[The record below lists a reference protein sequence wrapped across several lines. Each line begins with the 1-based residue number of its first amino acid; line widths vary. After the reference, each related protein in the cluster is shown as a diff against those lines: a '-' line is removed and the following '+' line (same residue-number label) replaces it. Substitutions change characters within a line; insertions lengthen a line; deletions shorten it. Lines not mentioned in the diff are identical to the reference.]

1 MPDENGTDTTR
12 PDAPGA
18 DDALFGEAA
27 DDKPAVAVEEEDST
41 DQTKQDGQGSDDAG
55 EQDGKAEA
63 TEGEQGSDD
72 AGEQDAEAETAEDE
86 QAADDAGEETDSSD
100 DLKVVVSI
108 KGGRATIGVQRP
120 SADPH
125 IETFD
130 DGDLASLAQEV
141 PAVTERARAR
151 WEDAP
156 KHPAYERPAPPARRR
171 NRRQQGAAQDA
182 TTPDAETQ
190 EAETQ
195 QQTLRLF

>member
-1 MPDENGTDTTR
+1 MPNEVGTEATR
-12 PDAPGA
+12 SEAPSV

-27 DDKPAVAVEEEDST
+27 EDKPAAAVEGEDSEAENAPE
-41 DQTKQDGQGSDDAG
+41 QQDAG
-55 EQDGKAEA
+55 DANEQDGDNAEQNS
-63 TEGEQGSDD
+63 GD
-72 AGEQDAEAETAEDE
+72 AGDEA
-86 QAADDAGEETDSSD
+86 DSTN
-100 DLKVVVSI
+100 DLKVVLSI

-171 NRRQQGAAQDA
+171 NRRQQGAAEDA
-182 TTPDAETQ
+182 NAEGAAEQ
-190 EAETQ
+190 EPQ
-195 QQTLRLF
+195 QELRLF

>member
-1 MPDENGTDTTR
+1 MPNEAGTDTTR
-12 PDAPGA
+12 SDAPSV

-27 DDKPAVAVEEEDST
+27 DDKPAAAVEGEDS
-41 DQTKQDGQGSDDAG
+41 DAENAPEQQEGDDKAAQDSDDAG
-55 EQDGKAEA
+55 DEA
-63 TEGEQGSDD
+63 AST
-72 AGEQDAEAETAEDE
+72 
-86 QAADDAGEETDSSD
+86 D

-108 KGGRATIGVQRP
+108 KGDKAIIGVQRP

-171 NRRQQGAAQDA
+171 NRRQQGAAEDA
-182 TTPDAETQ
+182 NAEGAAEQ
-190 EAETQ
+190 EPQ
-195 QQTLRLF
+195 QELRLF

>member
-27 DDKPAVAVEEEDST
+27 DDKTAAAAD
-41 DQTKQDGQGSDDAG
+41 
-55 EQDGKAEA
+55 
-63 TEGEQGSDD
+63 EQGSDAENAQEQEASGD
-72 AGEQDAEAETAEDE
+72 AGG
-86 QAADDAGEETDSSD
+86 QAADGKDEQDSQGSEDGEDEAASTD

-108 KGGRATIGVQRP
+108 KGGRAIIGVQRP
-120 SADPH
+120 ESDPH

-130 DGDLASLAQEV
+130 DLDEPGLTQEV
-141 PAVTERARAR
+141 PAVIERARVK
-151 WEDAP
+151 WEDSP

-171 NRRQQGAAQDA
+171 NRRQQGSAQEA
-182 TTPDAETQ
+182 NA
-190 EAETQ
+190 EAETEQQQ